1 MRLLAALAL
10 AASVARAQ
18 DGGTPEDEFAPL
30 PASAVAPRPADAKAH
45 ALPKPQPRELQN
57 SGPQKPASSAE
68 SPDEAWGSFPGQ
80 SEASP
85 PAQPEP
91 ESQAIRVPALPTP
104 PPPPSPTSPGPFAV
118 QRVFRKPRPED
129 FNNVSVFGAP
139 ALGSWKRAVGGYLG
153 FPLLGVRLGAGVTE
167 RLDLQVAFDSFYG
180 VANALGP
187 QLKWQFLGGEGW
199 AIAAVA
205 KADRTWFTQRSCAE
219 GKGPRWLT
227 GDRNWNAQGGMVV
240 SYRGDTPRS
249 ARLFF
254 DGRYHVGF
262 DTEPCQRTPLGGV
275 PADLQIGHNLKVR
288 MGAEMPFSPR
298 TSFLFILGFDVHGR
312 ADDSPFMPVCAVGLV
327 TAL

>member
-1 MRLLAALAL
+1 M
-10 AASVARAQ
+10 
-18 DGGTPEDEFAPL
+18 
-30 PASAVAPRPADAKAH
+30 
-45 ALPKPQPRELQN
+45 
-57 SGPQKPASSAE
+57 
-68 SPDEAWGSFPGQ
+68 
-80 SEASP
+80 
-85 PAQPEP
+85 
-91 ESQAIRVPALPTP
+91 
-104 PPPPSPTSPGPFAV
+104 
-118 QRVFRKPRPED
+118 QRVLRKPRPED
-129 FNNVSVFGAP
+129 FNNVSVFGAT

-153 FPLLGVRLGAGVTE
+153 FPLLGVRLGVGVSE
-167 RLDLQVAFDSFYG
+167 RLDLHVAFDSFYG

-187 QLKWQFLGGEGW
+187 QLKWQLVGGDHW
-199 AIAAVA
+199 ALAAVV
-205 KADRTWFTQRSCAE
+205 KGDRTWFTQRSCAE
-219 GKGPRWLT
+219 GKGARWLT

-249 ARLFF
+249 ARLFL

-312 ADDSPFMPVCAVGLV
+312 VDDSPFMPVCAVGLV